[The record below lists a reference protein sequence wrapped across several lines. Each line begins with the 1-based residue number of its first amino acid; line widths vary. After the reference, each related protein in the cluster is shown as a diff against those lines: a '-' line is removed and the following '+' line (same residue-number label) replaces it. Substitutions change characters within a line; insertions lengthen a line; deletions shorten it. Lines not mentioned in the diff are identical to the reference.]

1 MIPHHLVEL
10 IAGGSAV
17 DSHKIGNTSMFYLSW
32 IIIYPII
39 CVLTQYLKACVCLY
53 HWLLFH
59 VSMLMLV
66 LAYWYLWK
74 PCFDWLGWQMQL
86 LTVWRWKEMS
96 RERGN
101 RCWEPERGPHRGATK
116 KISHLAECK
125 PHATFIWQKYWNDR
139 IQLKFLKNT
148 SKQRPEICNLA
159 NKCPRTGHKP
169 GCPLLTAFD
178 WEVKQSCTLEY

>member
-1 MIPHHLVEL
+1 M
-10 IAGGSAV
+10 
-17 DSHKIGNTSMFYLSW
+17 DSHKIGNTPQCSTW

-39 CVLTQYLKACVCLY
+39 CVMTHYLKACVCLY

-59 VSMLMLV
+59 VSMLILV
-66 LAYWYLWK
+66 LAYWYLCK

-86 LTVWRWKEMS
+86 LTETGVENQ
-96 RERGN
+96 REVPTRVLL
-101 RCWEPERGPHRGATK
+101 K
-116 KISHLAECK
+116 KNPHLAESK

-159 NKCPRTGHKP
+159 NKCPHTGHKP

-178 WEVKQSCTLEY
+178 WEVKQSCILEY